1 MNNNV
6 EMKNKNNNN
15 TRKRK
20 RNWPNI
26 YRSPKRMRF
35 NKRSVSFKNTP
46 NRKKL
51 NMSNA
56 MRESRKSIVRNAV
69 TRQSPNIEHILLKRT
84 NNKTYRKKL
93 LENLKNKG
101 KLFKD

>member
-6 EMKNKNNNN
+6 EMKNYNN

-20 RNWPNI
+20 RNWPNN
-26 YRSPKRMRF
+26 YRSPKRMRL
-35 NKRSVSFKNTP
+35 NRKTVSFKNTP
-46 NRKKL
+46 NKKTL

-56 MRESRKSIVRNAV
+56 MKESRKSILRNAV
-69 TRQSPNIEHILLKRT
+69 TRQSPNIEHILSKKT

-93 LENLKNKG
+93 LANLKNKG

>member
-6 EMKNKNNNN
+6 EMKNYNN

-20 RNWPNI
+20 RNWANT
-26 YRSPKRMRF
+26 YRSPKRMRL
-35 NKRSVSFKNTP
+35 NRKTVAFKNTP

-56 MRESRKSIVRNAV
+56 MRESRKSILRNTV
-69 TRQSPNIEHILLKRT
+69 TLQSPNIEHILSKRT

-93 LENLKNKG
+93 LENLKNQG